1 MTAIWFQPKRSQEQR
16 ARPQIDGVL
25 GEHVQHQQIAGE
37 EGTKHPSEAALKE
50 FRDGVDPA
58 MQIERNEQKQRSEN
72 DEALG
77 GDPFKPACNHADAV
91 SVIGQADH
99 VLGRDVGG
107 QQGHGDKRPPQG
119 APGQEVL
126 GVGLL
131 LARRAQNPP
140 TTSAR
145 LRTMI
150 TESRMPNK
158 CGALRSDSEFV
169 VPLILFAQA
178 EPAICHAN

>member
-37 EGTKHPSEAALKE
+37 EGTKPPSEAALKE

-58 MQIERNEQKQRSEN
+58 TQIERGEQRSEN
-72 DEALG
+72 DEAPG

-91 SVIGQADH
+91 SVTGQADH

-107 QQGHGDKRPPQG
+107 QQGHADKRPPQV

-131 LARRAQNPP
+131 LARRAQNR
-140 TTSAR
+140 ANNER
-145 LRTMI
+145 Q
-150 TESRMPNK
+150 TEDDDHRIED
-158 CGALRSDSEFV
+158 A
-169 VPLILFAQA
+169 
-178 EPAICHAN
+178 